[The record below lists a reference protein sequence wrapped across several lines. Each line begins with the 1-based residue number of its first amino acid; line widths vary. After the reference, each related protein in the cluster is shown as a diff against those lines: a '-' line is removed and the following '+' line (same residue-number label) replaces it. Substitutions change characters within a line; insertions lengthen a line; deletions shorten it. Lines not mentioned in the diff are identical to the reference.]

1 MPAEYPFQ
9 NPDLNTETR
18 IDDLLA
24 RLTREEKIACLSTNP
39 SVPRLGVRGTVTWKA
54 YTASLWRPG
63 EWGKD
68 RPVPTTTFPQAI
80 GLAETWDPE
89 VLREVASIEALETRY
104 AFQSPRYQRGGL
116 VVRAPNADLGR
127 DPRWGRTEEC
137 FGEDAFFN
145 ATMASRSCEAC
156 RASIL
161 AIGAPRP
168 CSSILGQQQ

>member
-24 RLTREEKIACLSTNP
+24 RLTREELIECLSTNP
-39 SVPRLGVRGTVTWKA
+39 SVPRLGVRGAGHVEGLHGLT
-54 YTASLWRPG
+54 LGGPG

-68 RPVPTTTFPQAI
+68 HPIPTTTFPQAI

-89 VLREVASIEALETRY
+89 VLREVARIEALETRY
-104 AFQSPRYQRGGL
+104 AFQSPRYERGGL

-127 DPRWGRTEEC
+127 
-137 FGEDAFFN
+137 
-145 ATMASRSCEAC
+145 
-156 RASIL
+156 
-161 AIGAPRP
+161 
-168 CSSILGQQQ
+168 